1 MKKLI
6 LIFAIALSNFIN
18 AQTLKTV
25 KYGDS
30 DAPLVKGLL
39 ETLFTDSLTKYK
51 YIQLNSKIADLCI
64 TSFKYN
70 PNLENLNMTFYKWIN
85 NHIGIYNTDTFDIVY
100 NFTDDREFL
109 YIFYKTDVNHEN
121 CLRSI
126 AIRYGDNP
134 STSRLDPNNNLLSI
148 ADSAFNY

>member
-6 LIFAIALSNFIN
+6 LIFTIALTTFIN

-25 KYGDS
+25 KYGDC
-30 DAPLVKGLL
+30 DGPLVKGLL
-39 ETLFTDSLTKYK
+39 ETLFKDSLTKYK

-70 PNLENLNMTFYKWIN
+70 PNLDNLNMTFYKWIHN
-85 NHIGIYNTDTFDIVY
+85 YVGVYNTNTFDIVY
-100 NFTDDREFL
+100 KFTEDREFI
-109 YIFYKTDVNHEN
+109 YIYFKTDLKHEN
-121 CLRSI
+121 CLRTI
-126 AIRYGDNP
+126 AIRYGDP
-134 STSRLDPNNNLLSI
+134 VTPRSDPYNNLLSI